1 MRPIDYAIKLIV
13 AYNMDK
19 DYFGEL
25 SEDLYYNDDDIFVK
39 EVLNILET
47 EDKDVYTNHLS
58 IVSVLNEY

>member
-25 SEDLYYNDDDIFVK
+25 SEDLYYNDDDAFVK

-47 EDKDVYTNHLS
+47 EDKDVYASHLS